1 MPTVPGGRAHT
12 RLRDL
17 GMLMTA
23 LLVALL
29 CGGVAAQT
37 VLRFNMVQID
47 GGAAE
52 SVAVADFNND
62 GKLDIVSAESWYE
75 APQWTKRP
83 IRAIPVSSG
92 YVDSFSDLPL
102 DVDGDGFT
110 DVIQIGYFA
119 RRIVWMKN
127 PGARRRR
134 VDRAPDRR
142 HRPDRVRVPRRSRQ
156 RRREPTTCCRSSP
169 APPAPR

>member
-1 MPTVPGGRAHT
+1 MSTGALRGVLAALVVP
-12 RLRDL
+12 
-17 GMLMTA
+17 A
-23 LLVALL
+23 LCA
-29 CGGVAAQT
+29 VAAQT
-37 VLRFNMVQID
+37 DLRFAVTQID
-47 GGAAE
+47 AGSAE
-52 SVAVADFNND
+52 SMAVADVNKD

-75 APQWTKRP
+75 APAWTKRP

-127 PGARRRR
+127 PGKGGGA
-134 VDRAPDRR
+134 
-142 HRPDRVRVPRRSRQ
+142 
-156 RRREPTTCCRSSP
+156 
-169 APPAPR
+169 